1 MVTPAERHTAPV
13 MTDVA
18 RLAGVSHQTVSRV
31 INNHPSVR
39 EGTRQ
44 RVQEAID
51 QLGYRRNL
59 VARQLATG
67 RGRALGLISVDTAHV
82 GPASTIFAI
91 AEASRQRGYFVNFA
105 ALTEIDVMHMRE
117 AIDYLKDSSVDAII
131 VIAPVRAAVEALRDL
146 DAGIPVI
153 RIGKSAATLEA
164 GLYVDNVEGARMAT
178 RHLLELGHRHVHH
191 VSGPPDWVEADARL
205 RGWRA
210 ELDSRSINAPTVVA
224 GDWSAEAGYRAGLEL
239 AQNPDVTAVFA
250 ANDQM
255 ALGVMRGLEDA
266 GRRVPHDVSVVGF
279 DDVPDAAFFGP
290 ALTTITQDFA
300 EIGRRSVDAVLA
312 LVQGDDL
319 PSHEPVQPQLTIRGS
334 TAPPRSA

>member
-1 MVTPAERHTAPV
+1 

-67 RGRALGLISVDTAHV
+67 SGRALGLVSVGTAHF
-82 GPASTIFAI
+82 GPASAIFAI
-91 AEASRQRGYFVNFA
+91 AEASRQRGYFLNFA
-105 ALTEIDVMHMRE
+105 ALTEIDAMHMRE
-117 AIDYLKDSSVDAII
+117 AIDYLKDSSVDAIL

-153 RIGKSAATLEA
+153 RIGKTAATLQA
-164 GLYVDNVEGARMAT
+164 GLYVDNVEGARLAT
-178 RHLLELGHRHVHH
+178 RHLLELGHRNVHH
-191 VSGPPDWVEADARL
+191 VSGPPDWVEAEARL

-210 ELDSRSINAPTVVA
+210 ELDSQSINAPTVVA
-224 GDWSAEAGYRAGLEL
+224 GDWSSDSGYQAGLEL
-239 AQNPDVTAVFA
+239 ARSAELTAVFA

-255 ALGVMRGLEDA
+255 ALGVMRALEDS
-266 GRRVPHDVSVVGF
+266 GRRVPQDVSVVGF

-290 ALTTITQDFA
+290 ALTTVRQDLV

-312 LVQGDDL
+312 LVQGASL
-319 PSHEPVQPQLTIRGS
+319 PSHEPVEPLLVIRES
-334 TAPPRSA
+334 TTSPRSA